1 MSLKVIFL
9 VISLLSVK
17 PGLKLYVSYKK
28 INASYSSDDA
38 SASEEIIVFPAKDV
52 LLTRL
57 LYVLWRPLQVLD
69 LNSCRTAS
77 TEAEEKEQEQ
87 GKYIFYYSHKGEIQ
101 LHTLL
106 LQTHEALNKHMK
118 HFAHSHGQKVTMS
131 SLPQTGALS
140 IFGFG
145 SLLNG
150 TSAVL

>member
-1 MSLKVIFL
+1 MKVFFL
-9 VISLLSVK
+9 AISLLSVK
-17 PGLKLYVSYKK
+17 PGLKLDVSYKK

-87 GKYIFYYSHKGEIQ
+87 GKCIFY
-101 LHTLL
+101 
-106 LQTHEALNKHMK
+106 
-118 HFAHSHGQKVTMS
+118 
-131 SLPQTGALS
+131 
-140 IFGFG
+140 
-145 SLLNG
+145 
-150 TSAVL
+150 